1 MYNKQKRNEKKYFT
15 KKEKSFKIKI
25 EKNVRIKRAK
35 EKKAKGEE
43 NAKDSKTW
51 KPWCCTHTHTHTSN
65 LKKEEK
71 RVGENPT
78 LKVIEKKDG
87 IQRRINFKGIRSFCV
102 VENSSKGRKKEEQ
115 EEGKV
120 EERVKI
126 ARRRSLGAVHTHT
139 HTHTH
144 K

>member
-1 MYNKQKRNEKKYFT
+1 MLYT
-15 KKEKSFKIKI
+15 H
-25 EKNVRIKRAK
+25 
-35 EKKAKGEE
+35 
-43 NAKDSKTW
+43 TH
-51 KPWCCTHTHTHTSN
+51 THTHTHTSN

-87 IQRRINFKGIRSFCV
+87 IQRRINFEGIRSFCV

-115 EEGKV
+115 EKGKV

>member
-1 MYNKQKRNEKKYFT
+1 MQK
-15 KKEKSFKIKI
+15 I
-25 EKNVRIKRAK
+25 VRRESLGAVH
-35 EKKAKGEE
+35 
-43 NAKDSKTW
+43 TH
-51 KPWCCTHTHTHTSN
+51 THTHTHTSN

-71 RVGENPT
+71 RVGEPPT

-102 VENSSKGRKKEEQ
+102 VENSSKEREKEEQ
-115 EEGKV
+115 EKGKV
-120 EERVKI
+120 EERVKT

>member
-1 MYNKQKRNEKKYFT
+1 MQK
-15 KKEKSFKIKI
+15 I
-25 EKNVRIKRAK
+25 VRRESLGAVH
-35 EKKAKGEE
+35 
-43 NAKDSKTW
+43 
-51 KPWCCTHTHTHTSN
+51 THTHTHTSN

-71 RVGENPT
+71 RVGETPT

-87 IQRRINFKGIRSFCV
+87 IQRRINFEGIRSFCV
-102 VENSSKGRKKEEQ
+102 VENSSKEREKEEQ
-115 EEGKV
+115 EKGKV